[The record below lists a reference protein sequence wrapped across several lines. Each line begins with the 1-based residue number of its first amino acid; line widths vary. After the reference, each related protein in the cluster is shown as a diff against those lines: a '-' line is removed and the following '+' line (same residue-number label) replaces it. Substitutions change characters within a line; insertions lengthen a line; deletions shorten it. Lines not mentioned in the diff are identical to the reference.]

1 MFNEIGTVGSDLIL
15 YAKFNEGTGN
25 PVDSGTNTR
34 TFTATGDVWSGVL
47 GTFDDGTSTLDLTGD
62 GEWAVSD
69 TTTDYYNVKVAASG
83 KTTTINSVG
92 SSERRPRITNLLTHG
107 GGTLTDINNADI
119 TFHGTGTHT
128 AGADLSGLYITY
140 WPSSADIPGGTYQFL
155 ITQNSDLSTTGDI
168 TCTGYFAISSNEG
181 FDLKNQTLT
190 TPRFINYASS
200 TFNMDAGSIVFTGA
214 NGLTGDYS
222 GRTFTAGPGAT
233 ITGVAGKSGFF
244 SENNYVV
251 VGKVENLDVTNEELS
266 VTGQVIN
273 CTGDIIQQ
281 FPTIDHDQQLD
292 YDTADD
298 RDIILGRDLDKNTEL
313 INS

>member
-1 MFNEIGTVGSDLIL
+1 M
-15 YAKFNEGTGN
+15 
-25 PVDSGTNTR
+25 
-34 TFTATGDVWSGVL
+34 WSGVL
-47 GTFDDGTSTLDLTGD
+47 GTFNCGTSTLDFTGN
-62 GEWAVSD
+62 GEWAISNN
-69 TTTDYYNVKVAASG
+69 TTNYYNVKVAASG

-119 TFHGTGTHT
+119 VFHGTGTHT

-140 WPSSADIPGGTYQFL
+140 WPSSTDIPGGTYQFL
-155 ITQNSDLSTTGDI
+155 ITQHNDLATAGDI

-251 VGKVENLDVTNEELS
+251 VGKVENLNVTNEELS
-266 VTGQVIN
+266 VTGQAIN

-292 YDTADD
+292 FDTADD